1 MRCACRVRAV
11 DMQCTRS
18 ACSAHSLAGREGPRT
33 VEARPRDGG
42 GGGMPARRRAVAGWW
57 FERRGGTLEPV
68 MEHDH
73 LFPGPAEGGR
83 GGGGSSI
90 LAIALSGAPFGPRS
104 HSHLSPLTRPS
115 PRQVVVRLHG
125 ALLGLGPRDRCGA
138 PAWSK
143 RPLPPPPSAGPE
155 LGPCASS
162 GRCFLRAVLPQ
173 GGSPSGR
180 RPWRLH
186 SQLSQRERPGHRTQ
200 RHRHHGRRLPCLCP
214 PRRSLAHW
222 PSLLEAR
229 STSTYSPRTWRQP
242 WASPSWSSG

>member
-1 MRCACRVRAV
+1 MVREKGR
-11 DMQCTRS
+11 DTG
-18 ACSAHSLAGREGPRT
+18 AGHG
-33 VEARPRDGG
+33 ARPSLSRTS
-42 GGGMPARRRAVAGWW
+42 
-57 FERRGGTLEPV
+57 RGGE
-68 MEHDH
+68 
-73 LFPGPAEGGR
+73 R
-83 GGGGSSI
+83 GGGLFYPSDRSLWRALWPS
-90 LAIALSGAPFGPRS
+90 LALA
-104 HSHLSPLTRPS
+104 LSPLTRPS

-125 ALLGLGPRDRCGA
+125 ALLGLGPRHRRGA
-138 PAWSK
+138 SAWSK
-143 RPLPPPPSAGPE
+143 RSPPLPPPSAGPE

-229 STSTYSPRTWRQP
+229 STSTYSPRTWRRP